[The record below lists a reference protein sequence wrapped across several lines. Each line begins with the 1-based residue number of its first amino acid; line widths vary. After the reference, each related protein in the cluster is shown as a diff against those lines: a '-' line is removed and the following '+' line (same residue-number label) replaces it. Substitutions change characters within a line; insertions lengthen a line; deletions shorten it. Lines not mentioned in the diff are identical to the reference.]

1 MDHTRPELKF
11 VSAKDLGDSGPTL
24 AGLPVN
30 AVDGQKLGEV
40 EGFII
45 DIAEARPRHVVVAAG
60 WFIHKHFLLP
70 IGHAALN
77 ADGTAVVVDI
87 TKDRVKQ
94 FPGFNKSEF
103 ERLSGADLER
113 LDQVIAAAYA
123 DADSVSAVQL
133 EVHYRLPGW
142 WRSTYYRVP
151 AGDRR

>member
-11 VSAKDLGDSGPTL
+11 VSAKDLGDTGPAL

-30 AVDGQKLGEV
+30 AIDGQKLGEV

-45 DIAEARPRHVVVAAG
+45 DVAAARPRHVAVAAG

-70 IGHAALN
+70 IGHAALT
-77 ADGTAVVVDI
+77 ADGKALVADL
-87 TKDRVKQ
+87 TKDRVKR
-94 FPGFNKSEF
+94 FPGFDKSEF
-103 ERLSGADLER
+103 EKLSGADLER
-113 LDQVIAAAYA
+113 LDDVIAAACD
-123 DADSVSAVQL
+123 DADNVSAVQL
-133 EVHYRLPGW
+133 EIHYRLPDW

>member
-1 MDHTRPELKF
+1 MDHTRQELKF
-11 VSAKDLGDSGPTL
+11 VSAKDLGDSGPAL

-30 AVDGQKLGEV
+30 GSDGQKLGEV

-45 DIAEARPRHVVVAAG
+45 DVAQARPRHVVVSAG

-77 ADGTAVVVDI
+77 ADATALVADI
-87 TKDRVKQ
+87 TKDRVKR
-94 FPGFNKSEF
+94 FPGFSKSEF
-103 ERLSGADLER
+103 EKLSRADLER
-113 LDQVIAAAYA
+113 LDNTIAAAY
-123 DADSVSAVQL
+123 DDSNSVSMVEL
-133 EVHYRLPGW
+133 EIHYRLPDW

>member
-11 VSAKDLGDSGPTL
+11 VSAKDLGDNGQTL

-30 AVDGQKLGEV
+30 GTDGQKLGEV

-45 DIAEARPRHVVVAAG
+45 DVATARPRHIVVAAG

-77 ADGTAVVVDI
+77 PDSTALVADVTR
-87 TKDRVKQ
+87 DRVKQ

-103 ERLSGADLER
+103 EKLSSADLER
-113 LDQVIAAAYA
+113 LDHVIAAACD
-123 DADSVSAVQL
+123 DADTVSVVQL
-133 EVHYRLPGW
+133 EMYYRLPDW

-151 AGDRR
+151 AGERR